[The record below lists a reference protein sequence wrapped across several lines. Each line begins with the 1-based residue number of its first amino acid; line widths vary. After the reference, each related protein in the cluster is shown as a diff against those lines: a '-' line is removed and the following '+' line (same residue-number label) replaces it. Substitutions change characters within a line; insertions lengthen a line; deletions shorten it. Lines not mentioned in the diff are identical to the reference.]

1 MTPGASVLMRD
12 FIKQD
17 YTLCFFAGDA
27 GTTSFPVNSRVTFEM
42 RLSTILTASE
52 KGLQTRVRSCGH
64 PKNNCIRH
72 LLIVC
77 SVENV
82 YQAVEPKVPH
92 IRAYWRIVAAISPS
106 TFKGLQKLLET
117 LAAFPRGARKQRIT
131 CIRILVEN
139 G

>member
-1 MTPGASVLMRD
+1 M
-12 FIKQD
+12 
-17 YTLCFFAGDA
+17 
-27 GTTSFPVNSRVTFEM
+27 SFPVNSRVTFEM
-42 RLSTILTASE
+42 RLSTIITASE
-52 KGLQTRVRSCGH
+52 KGLNLRVSRCGH

-77 SVENV
+77 CVENV

-92 IRAYWRIVAAISPS
+92 IRAYWRLAVAISPS
-106 TFKGLQKLLET
+106 TFKHLQKLLET

-131 CIRILVEN
+131 SIRFLVEN